1 MGTRIFADLTYFV
14 PRSAITVFPQRTDDT
29 HDYRVWNPQLIAYAG
44 YKNADG
50 TVTGDPIN
58 IEFTEVGSLHLI
70 SANYL
75 SVVLCILSQYYRNIK

>member
-1 MGTRIFADLTYFV
+1 MGTRSKADLTYFV

-58 IEFTEVGSLHLI
+58 IEFTEVAFTSFNI
-70 SANYL
+70 SN
-75 SVVLCILSQYYRNIK
+75 LSQCSFMYIVPIL